1 MEVSSIITIGIENL
15 TVNEDIG
22 DIIIPITRTGNTDIS
37 ALVDYSINDDSA
49 RSGQDFIGTTVGT
62 LNFAPGETIKEIKV
76 SILDDSFFE
85 TDESFSLAIGNPREA
100 VLGNIRT
107 AIITIA
113 DNDVI
118 GEDTLA
124 FAQAEYSIN
133 EAENRATIT
142 VVRTGNTNQTVS
154 VDYATQDDYAR
165 AGLDYTAV
173 SGTLTFAP
181 GQITQTFDIPLL
193 DDTLP
198 ELNEAL
204 TINLSNSVGIDLGLQ
219 NTAKLVI
226 EEDDELPFTINR
238 EVVVSGLAEE
248 TAVFPPGPTAFDWS
262 PDGTMFIAKLD
273 GIVRVFDGN
282 SLLEEPFI
290 DISDQ
295 VNTGGQ
301 RGLLGLAVHPDFPEK
316 PYVYLAFSYDP
327 PDVIPDQSVEGRV
340 TRLVRFT
347 ADPSSNY
354 KTALPNSEVILLETP
369 PVRNFHAAGAINFG
383 LNGELFF
390 AHGDGTQV
398 SGSPRPEQAEIL
410 QSIDNPFGKLFRID
424 PITGNGYSD
433 NPFYNGDITS
443 IESKVYNYGLRNPW
457 RFTIHP
463 ETGEPF
469 IGDVGWTNWEE
480 INTGKGK
487 NFGWPLYEGGNGVS
501 LKTTALAEAP
511 EFQELYA
518 TEPKVT
524 APIYS
529 ISHDDGGR
537 SITLGD
543 FYTGI
548 TYPDIYQGALFFAD
562 FNGDSG
568 VDALTFDA
576 EGNINSAL
584 NFTEEKFVTQISMGP
599 DSHLYFSNL
608 VTGEIGRWVY
618 SPPSPNVPTN
628 DDDFIPGSDDDD
640 IIRGLDGNDVINGGQ
655 GNDKLIGNNGDD
667 TISGDEGLDSLNGGS
682 GNDLLFG
689 NDGNDH
695 LFGLADNDTLI
706 GGSGDDI
713 LLGYLGRDLLEG
725 GTGKDRLLGENDQD
739 TLRGGDDDDYL
750 LGGQGDDLLEGG
762 TGNDTLDGG
771 IGDDTLIAGQGDEI
785 LIGDD
790 GADLF
795 IIESIEGRN
804 FIRDFEVA
812 VDLLRVPSN
821 VSLDNLNITNNWN
834 NTGTLI
840 FDNHLGLPIMVLD
853 GITPDSLDINRDFV

>member
-1 MEVSSIITIGIENL
+1 M
-15 TVNEDIG
+15 
-22 DIIIPITRTGNTDIS
+22 
-37 ALVDYSINDDSA
+37 
-49 RSGQDFIGTTVGT
+49 
-62 LNFAPGETIKEIKV
+62 
-76 SILDDSFFE
+76 
-85 TDESFSLAIGNPREA
+85 
-100 VLGNIRT
+100 
-107 AIITIA
+107 
-113 DNDVI
+113 
-118 GEDTLA
+118 
-124 FAQAEYSIN
+124 
-133 EAENRATIT
+133 
-142 VVRTGNTNQTVS
+142 
-154 VDYATQDDYAR
+154 
-165 AGLDYTAV
+165 
-173 SGTLTFAP
+173 
-181 GQITQTFDIPLL
+181 
-193 DDTLP
+193 
-198 ELNEAL
+198 
-204 TINLSNSVGIDLGLQ
+204 
-219 NTAKLVI
+219 
-226 EEDDELPFTINR
+226 
-238 EVVVSGLAEE
+238 
-248 TAVFPPGPTAFDWS
+248 
-262 PDGTMFIAKLD
+262 
-273 GIVRVFDGN
+273 
-282 SLLEEPFI
+282 
-290 DISDQ
+290 
-295 VNTGGQ
+295 
-301 RGLLGLAVHPDFPEK
+301 
-316 PYVYLAFSYDP
+316 
-327 PDVIPDQSVEGRV
+327 
-340 TRLVRFT
+340 
-347 ADPSSNY
+347 
-354 KTALPNSEVILLETP
+354 
-369 PVRNFHAAGAINFG
+369 
-383 LNGELFF
+383 
-390 AHGDGTQV
+390 
-398 SGSPRPEQAEIL
+398 
-410 QSIDNPFGKLFRID
+410 
-424 PITGNGYSD
+424 
-433 NPFYNGDITS
+433 
-443 IESKVYNYGLRNPW
+443 
-457 RFTIHP
+457 
-463 ETGEPF
+463 
-469 IGDVGWTNWEE
+469 GWTNWEE